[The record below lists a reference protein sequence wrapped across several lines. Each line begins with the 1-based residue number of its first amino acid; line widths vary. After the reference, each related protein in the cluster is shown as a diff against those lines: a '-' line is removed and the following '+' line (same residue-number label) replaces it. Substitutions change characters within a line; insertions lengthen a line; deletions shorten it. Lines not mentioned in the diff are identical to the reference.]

1 MLSTRRQQHRVWGC
15 SGSCSCEAATLSC
28 HYLHVTS
35 EQADDA
41 GQVFA
46 DIDPASFL
54 PRAGQ
59 VQWDHYYMEVAL
71 TIRKRANCLHAKVGA
86 VLVLENRIIST
97 GFNGTPAGFPNC
109 EKGGCERCK
118 QQYYADI
125 GDVARVTDPEFLD
138 PNGPKH
144 LDLCICVHAEAN
156 ALLSAAKFGNRTDQ
170 ATLYTTHKPCFSCLK
185 EAMQAGIRRVV
196 WLKDYTPSKSLS
208 LQRQYKWMEEH
219 LCNND
224 KRNFEQL
231 EPQSKLIAE
240 ADVQPRKPVLDEQ
253 IGPADDIPQPPSD
266 TGRTA
271 RTDAPAQREQ
281 SSAPPSG

>member
-138 PNGPKH
+138 
-144 LDLCICVHAEAN
+144 
-156 ALLSAAKFGNRTDQ
+156 RTGRSTSTC
-170 ATLYTTHKPCFSCLK
+170 ASVFT
-185 EAMQAGIRRVV
+185 
-196 WLKDYTPSKSLS
+196 
-208 LQRQYKWMEEH
+208 QRPMR
-219 LCNND
+219 CC
-224 KRNFEQL
+224 
-231 EPQSKLIAE
+231 
-240 ADVQPRKPVLDEQ
+240 QPR
-253 IGPADDIPQPPSD
+253 
-266 TGRTA
+266 
-271 RTDAPAQREQ
+271 
-281 SSAPPSG
+281 SSATEPTRRRSTRRTSPASRASRRRCKPALGGWSG

>member
-1 MLSTRRQQHRVWGC
+1 MTP
-15 SGSCSCEAATLSC
+15 
-28 HYLHVTS
+28 
-35 EQADDA
+35 EQEPPDELA
-41 GQVFA
+41 QVFP
-46 DIDPASFL
+46 DTDPASFL

-97 GFNGTPAGFPNC
+97 GFNGTPAGFTNC
-109 EKGGCERCK
+109 QNGGCERCK
-118 QQYYADI
+118 QQYYADV
-125 GDVARVTDPEFLD
+125 GRLDLVTDPEFRD

-156 ALLSAAKFGNRTDQ
+156 ALLSSAKFGNRTDQ

-185 EAMQAGIRRVV
+185 EAMQAGIKRVV
-196 WLKDYTPSKSLS
+196 WLKDYTPSKSKS

-219 LCNND
+219 LRNND

-231 EPQSKLIAE
+231 EPQSQLISE
-240 ADVQPRKPVLDEQ
+240 ADVKPRLPVLDDQ
-253 IGPADDIPQPPSD
+253 IGPADDIPQAVGETEQTPP
-266 TGRTA
+266 GA
-271 RTDAPAQREQ
+271 PIQTDP
-281 SSAPPSG
+281 SSASRTR